1 VSGPGVLQEAQAPT
15 DSLRAVLDSVFADPA
30 YRWVDRPHPLAF
42 LARWWDAARRWL
54 LGLEQSQPTLY
65 WLVVWLLIGVLVVIV
80 VHAFWVMAETLRAA
94 GAPAEGGTREATPEV
109 RGAAW
114 YRREARDLAREGRYP
129 EAMQADFLGL
139 VLELDQRRVLRFH
152 PSKTPGE
159 YTGEAQLGEP
169 ARSAFRDLV
178 RSLYRYAFAREPC
191 GPEDFAAWLERS
203 GVDRYAAA
211 H

>member
-1 VSGPGVLQEAQAPT
+1 MSGPGVIPQAAAAT
-15 DSLRAVLDSVFADPA
+15 DTLRDVLDSVFADPA
-30 YRWVDRPHPLAF
+30 YRWVERPHPLAF

-54 LGLEQSQPTLY
+54 VGLEQSQPTLY
-65 WLVVWLLIGVLVVIV
+65 WLVVWLLIALLAAIV
-80 VHAFWVMAETLRAA
+80 VHAFWVMARTLRAA
-94 GAPAEGGTREATPEV
+94 TAPEGGGTGATTPEV
-109 RGAAW
+109 RGAAS
-114 YRREARDLAREGRYP
+114 YRREAQRLAREGRFP

-159 YTGEAQLGEP
+159 YSGEVKLGEP

-203 GVDRYAAA
+203 GGDRYAAA